1 MIASGLIFLLE
12 MGPASLQPS
21 HKWRLGAGAEV
32 TGPGPEGRFARGMF
46 PRAGPTIH
54 ETCPRAVPPGFSLKS
69 SPSHSQSPG
78 AELDK
83 MGCGPTVR
91 VRE

>member
-12 MGPASLQPS
+12 MGPASPQPS
-21 HKWRLGAGAEV
+21 LKWRLGAGAQV
-32 TGPGPEGRFARGMF
+32 TGPGPEGRFARRMF
-46 PRAGPTIH
+46 PRAAPTIH

>member
-21 HKWRLGAGAEV
+21 HKWRLGVGAEV
-32 TGPGPEGRFARGMF
+32 TGPSPEGRFARGMF
-46 PRAGPTIH
+46 PRAAPTIH
-54 ETCPRAVPPGFSLKS
+54 ETCSRAVPPGFSLKS
-69 SPSHSQSPG
+69 SHSQSPG

-91 VRE
+91 VKE